1 MEVIIHRI
9 RLRDGV
15 DPARFES
22 WVRTA
27 DYAACPELP
36 SIVSFSVHRVS
47 AEPTAPV
54 HFFEVIGVSSQEAF
68 QDDMTTAIFE
78 GLEAGFAEMAS
89 VVDELRG
96 ERVGTGYH
104 AA

>member
-9 RLRDGV
+9 RLHDGV
-15 DPARFES
+15 DPGLFES
-22 WVRTA
+22 WVRA
-27 DYAACPELP
+27 VDYAACPKLP
-36 SIVSFSVHRVS
+36 SVVSFSVHRVC

-54 HFFEVIGVSSQEAF
+54 HFFEIIGVSSREAF
-68 QDDMTTAIFE
+68 QADMATAIFE
-78 GLEAGFAEMAS
+78 SLEAGFAEMAS
-89 VVDELRG
+89 VVDELGG